1 MGNDQIQ
8 MELEQRLQ
16 EDPDNAL
23 LNDILTRLAAMQDRL
38 RVERK
43 KMQRK
48 QTFVQIEA
56 AEQSVQA
63 ALMSLALFSANKK

>member
-1 MGNDQIQ
+1 MGNDKIQ
-8 MELEQRLQ
+8 LELEQRLQ
-16 EDPDNAL
+16 SDHDDVL

-38 RVERK
+38 RGERK

-48 QTFVQIEA
+48 KTFMQIEA